1 MGVGVGLSS
10 SWGVVLAGSVITGAL
25 AMARSSLNDSTRRAS
40 ARKSG
45 ALSLH
50 DLLHPQSW
58 IAVRQQAAH
67 WQHTREGIL
76 WEQCL
81 GAVALVSC
89 LLYVG
94 GACPRTCRTF
104 EPPSA
109 PSASPRSAL

>member
-1 MGVGVGLSS
+1 M
-10 SWGVVLAGSVITGAL
+10 AGSVITGAL
-25 AMARSSLNDSTRRAS
+25 AMARSSLNDSASRAS

-45 ALSLH
+45 ALSVH
-50 DLLHPQSW
+50 DLLQPSAW
-58 IAVRQQAAH
+58 ISVRQQAAH

-94 GACPRTCRTF
+94 GACPRTCSYR
-104 EPPSA
+104 PHRPLCVA
-109 PSASPRSAL
+109 AQRPLRAHHVQRLLQ